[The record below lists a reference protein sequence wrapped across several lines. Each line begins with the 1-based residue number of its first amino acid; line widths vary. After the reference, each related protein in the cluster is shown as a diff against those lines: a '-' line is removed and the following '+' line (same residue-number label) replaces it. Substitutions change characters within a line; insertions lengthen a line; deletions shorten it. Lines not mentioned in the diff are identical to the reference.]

1 RLPYNPLLLVPPQG
15 IYYLHMGEQ
24 HTPAAIFV
32 YSQVIHDFA
41 GRLCLDALPVFL
53 PYMGYHSAAGKA
65 PDWYQAV
72 SPVGL
77 LVFGSGTRATELLP
91 LFLAVIADEKISV
104 VFGIGLFQCRIA
116 RPLYYALGNCSADGV
131 S

>member
-1 RLPYNPLLLVPPQG
+1 
-15 IYYLHMGEQ
+15 MGEQ

-131 S
+131 SLPHDPAATDDDIDVHSF